1 MCGHLDVF
9 GRTEVGGTAQSTAEI
24 QIYWGLSLPQRN
36 CPGRDT
42 TASSFCLQHLAHLPS
57 LLLLCST
64 GIVPDQCIY
73 PCGKMSIP
81 PGLGFSFPSNCSCRA
96 KGISQ
101 VFCSLL
107 SSFSFGWLS
116 TAETAKEG
124 VQKKPDGQV
133 SLLQCH
139 WSRLRHQ
146 AEGNESACCHFQI
159 GRKYFFFFFSHLQNP
174 AKKQRLADNDPTRGM
189 LISFSHSFFSFFLE
203 RDNTHSASPYLR

>member
-1 MCGHLDVF
+1 MCGHVDVF
-9 GRTEVGGTAQSTAEI
+9 GRTEVGGTAPSTAEI
-24 QIYWGLSLPQRN
+24 QICWGLSLPQRN

-42 TASSFCLQHLAHLPS
+42 TASNFCLQHLAHLPS

-73 PCGKMSIP
+73 PCGKMSLP

-124 VQKKPDGQV
+124 VQKKPHGQV

-159 GRKYFFFFFSHLQNP
+159 GRKYFFFFFPTFKIQQKNRDLQTMTP
-174 AKKQRLADNDPTRGM
+174 QEGCLFLSLTPFSPFSWSVTIPIVQAPT
-189 LISFSHSFFSFFLE
+189 
-203 RDNTHSASPYLR
+203 